1 MKALRIIFSVFAL
14 MGAGLIVAGVVI
26 ISHRYSGTKV
36 IATVTGCQVSSA
48 GKTSD
53 EECSGSWVIGGA
65 LVGGNGHVVIGHI
78 DGADSSEIGKNITV
92 YATGDHAH
100 TTSIRVPIIL
110 IVIGVLVLGYSVF
123 LVVDPNAGK
132 ARTRARTAG

>member
-1 MKALRIIFSVFAL
+1 MKALRIMLAVIAL
-14 MGAGLIVAGVVI
+14 TGAGLIVAGVVL
-26 ISHRYSGTKV
+26 ISNRYSGTKV
-36 IATVTGCQVSSA
+36 VATVTGCDVVSA

-65 LVGGNGHVVIGHI
+65 LVGGNGHVVLGPI

-110 IVIGVLVLGYSVF
+110 IVIGLLVLGYGGF
-123 LVVDPNAGK
+123 LVVNPNAGK
-132 ARTRARTAG
+132 ARTRARTTG